1 MPYQSP
7 KNILKVNSSGR
18 VNGSHSRVL
27 VEELVNRLL
36 SKHAS
41 ANVVTR
47 EVSSGLEFVDESWIH
62 ANFTNPAER
71 SEVQKNRLNASDS
84 LVEEVENADI
94 LVIAAPIYN
103 FGVPAALKAWI
114 DQICRANRTFKYS
127 ETGPVGLLEGKKAY
141 VIVTSGGTKAQSS
154 VDYAS
159 DYMRHVLGFIGIK
172 DVEIIAADQLMMAEE
187 KQLAQARALIAA
199 A

>member
-1 MPYQSP
+1 MPSQSP

-27 VEELVNRLL
+27 VDELVNRLL

-71 SEVQKNRLNASDS
+71 SEVQKSRLNASDS

>member
-1 MPYQSP
+1 MPSQTP

-18 VNGSHSRVL
+18 VNGSHSRKL
-27 VEELVNRLL
+27 VDELISRLAG
-36 SKHAS
+36 KHEGAKVIS
-41 ANVVTR
+41 R
-47 EVSSGLEFVDESWIH
+47 EVSSGIELVDEAWIQ
-62 ANFTNPAER
+62 ANFTNPADR
-71 SEVQKNRLNASDS
+71 SETQKNRLNASDT
-84 LVEEVENADI
+84 LVEEVEEADI

-127 ETGPVGLLEGKKAY
+127 ETGPVGLLEDKKAY

-154 VDYAS
+154 VDFVS

>member
-1 MPYQSP
+1 MPSQSP

-18 VNGSHSRVL
+18 VIGSHSRVL
-27 VEELVNRLL
+27 VDELVNHLL
-36 SKHAS
+36 RKHAS

-71 SEVQKNRLNASDS
+71 SKFQKNRLNASDR

-154 VDYAS
+154 IDYAS

>member
-1 MPYQSP
+1 MPSQSP

-27 VEELVNRLL
+27 VDELVNRLL

-41 ANVVTR
+41 ANVVAR

-71 SEVQKNRLNASDS
+71 SEVQKNRLNASDR

-154 VDYAS
+154 VDFAS